1 MRRKKKMDISVY
13 VLFALTIGLL
23 AFALARDARLP
34 GAALQATGRLVGSV
48 WIELMLGFVLAGL
61 VDVLVP
67 SAVLVK
73 WLGAERGT
81 QGILVG
87 WAAGLILPG
96 GPYVLFPIMANLF
109 EKGVA
114 AGALIT
120 LITAKT
126 LVSPIRML
134 TYEAPLMGWPITL
147 ARFLPGLLVP
157 PVLGVLGQW
166 LFEVLSRP
174 RLPIGG

>member
-1 MRRKKKMDISVY
+1 MRRKKKMDIGIY
-13 VLFALTIGLL
+13 ILLGLTLGLL
-23 AFALARDARLP
+23 VFAFVRDARLP
-34 GAALQATGRLVGSV
+34 GAAIAATGRLVGSV
-48 WIELMLGFVLAGL
+48 WSELALGFVLAGL

-67 SAVLVK
+67 APVLVR
-73 WLGAERGT
+73 WLGAERGA

-87 WAAGLILPG
+87 WVSGLLLPG

-109 EKGVA
+109 AKGVG

-120 LITAKT
+120 LISAKT

-147 ARFLPGLLVP
+147 ARFLPGLFVP
-157 PVLGVLGQW
+157 PLLGGVGQW
-166 LFEVLSRP
+166 LFELMARP
-174 RLPIGG
+174 RMP

>member
-1 MRRKKKMDISVY
+1 MDLS
-13 VLFALTIGLL
+13 LFILLGLTLAAIGYAFFKDPRLL
-23 AFALARDARLP
+23 
-34 GAALQATGRLVGSV
+34 GAAAGATGRLVGAV
-48 WIELMLGFVLAGL
+48 WVELALGFALAGL

-67 SAVLVK
+67 TPVLVK
-73 WLGAERGT
+73 WLGAEQATR
-81 QGILVG
+81 GILVG

-109 EKGVA
+109 AKGVA
-114 AGALIT
+114 AGPLIT

-147 ARFLPGLLVP
+147 ARFVPGLLVP
-157 PVLGVLGQW
+157 PLLGLVGQW
-166 LFEVLSRP
+166 LFHWLARSSA
-174 RLPIGG
+174 G

>member
-1 MRRKKKMDISVY
+1 MDISVY
-13 VLFALTIGLL
+13 VLLALTLGLL
-23 AFALARDARLP
+23 AFAFMRDAKLP
-34 GAALQATGRLVGSV
+34 AAALHATTRLVGSV
-48 WIELMLGFVLAGL
+48 WLELALGFVLAGL

-67 SAVLVK
+67 AEVLVR
-73 WLGAERGT
+73 WLGAERGA

-87 WAAGLILPG
+87 WVSGLLLPG

-109 EKGVA
+109 AKGVG
-114 AGALIT
+114 AGSLIT

-157 PVLGVLGQW
+157 PVLGIVGQW
-166 LFEVLSRP
+166 IFEVMARP
-174 RLPIGG
+174 RIP

>member
-1 MRRKKKMDISVY
+1 MRKKKGMDISLA
-13 VLFALTIGLL
+13 VLLGLTLCL
-23 AFALARDARLP
+23 VAFALWKDARLL
-34 GAALQATGRLVGSV
+34 GAAASATRRLFGSV
-48 WIELMLGFVLAGL
+48 WIELALGFILAGL

-67 SAVLVK
+67 NAVLVQ
-73 WLGAERGT
+73 WLGAERGQ

-87 WAAGLILPG
+87 WAVGLLLPG

-109 EKGVA
+109 AKGVA
-114 AGALIT
+114 AGPLIT

-147 ARFLPGLLVP
+147 ARFVPGLLVP
-157 PVLGVLGQW
+157 PVLGLIGQW
-166 LFEVLSRP
+166 LFELLARRSV
-174 RLPIGG
+174 G

>member
-1 MRRKKKMDISVY
+1 MDISVI
-13 VLFALTIGLL
+13 VLLGLTLGLL
-23 AFALARDARLP
+23 VFAFVRDARLP
-34 GAALQATGRLVGSV
+34 GAALQATSRLVGSV
-48 WIELMLGFVLAGL
+48 WIELSLGFLLAGL

-67 SAVLVK
+67 AEVLVK
-73 WLGAERGT
+73 WLGAERGV

-87 WAAGLILPG
+87 WLSGLLLPG

-109 EKGVA
+109 AKGVG
-114 AGALIT
+114 AGPLIT

-147 ARFLPGLLVP
+147 ARFVPGLLVP
-157 PVLGVLGQW
+157 PVLGLVGQW
-166 LFEVLSRP
+166 LFEAMARP
-174 RLPIGG
+174 RIP

>member
-1 MRRKKKMDISVY
+1 MDISVL
-13 VLFALTIGLL
+13 VLLGLTLGLL
-23 AFALARDARLP
+23 VFAFFRDARLP
-34 GAALQATGRLVGSV
+34 GAALQATSRLVGSV
-48 WIELMLGFVLAGL
+48 WIELALGFLLAGL

-67 SAVLVK
+67 AEVLVR
-73 WLGAERGT
+73 WLGAERGV

-87 WAAGLILPG
+87 WLSGLLLPG

-109 EKGVA
+109 AKGVG
-114 AGALIT
+114 AGPLIT

-147 ARFLPGLLVP
+147 ARFVPGLLVP
-157 PVLGVLGQW
+157 PILGLVGQW
-166 LFEVLSRP
+166 LFEAMARP
-174 RLPIGG
+174 RIP

>member
-13 VLFALTIGLL
+13 VLLAVTLGLL
-23 AFALARDARLP
+23 AFAFMRDARLP
-34 GAALQATGRLVGSV
+34 GAALAATSRLLGSV
-48 WIELMLGFVLAGL
+48 WIELGLGFLLAGL

-67 SAVLVK
+67 ADVLVK
-73 WLGAERGT
+73 WLGAERGF
-81 QGILVG
+81 QGIFAG
-87 WAAGLILPG
+87 WMAGLALPG

-109 EKGVA
+109 GKGVG

-120 LITAKT
+120 LISAKT

-147 ARFLPGLLVP
+147 ARFVPGLLVP
-157 PVLGVLGQW
+157 PLLGVVGQW
-166 LFEVLSRP
+166 LFELFDRSRV
-174 RLPIGG
+174 PIGN

>member
-1 MRRKKKMDISVY
+1 MDISVF
-13 VLFALTIGLL
+13 VLLALTLGLL
-23 AFALARDARLP
+23 VFAFVRDARLP
-34 GAALQATGRLVGSV
+34 GAALQATSRLVGSV
-48 WIELMLGFVLAGL
+48 WLELALGFVLAGL

-67 SAVLVK
+67 AEVFVK
-73 WLGAERGT
+73 WLGAERGM
-81 QGILVG
+81 QGIVVG
-87 WAAGLILPG
+87 WVSGLLLPG

-109 EKGVA
+109 AKGVG
-114 AGALIT
+114 AGPLIT

-157 PVLGVLGQW
+157 PVLGIIGQW
-166 LFEVLSRP
+166 LFEAIARP
-174 RLPIGG
+174 RMP

>member
-1 MRRKKKMDISVY
+1 MDISVI
-13 VLFALTIGLL
+13 VLLGLTLGLL
-23 AFALARDARLP
+23 VFAFVRDARLP
-34 GAALQATGRLVGSV
+34 GAALQATSRLVGSV
-48 WIELMLGFVLAGL
+48 WIELSLGFLLAGL

-67 SAVLVK
+67 AEVLVK
-73 WLGAERGT
+73 WLGAERGV

-87 WAAGLILPG
+87 WLSGLLLPG

-109 EKGVA
+109 AKGVG
-114 AGALIT
+114 AGPLIT

-147 ARFLPGLLVP
+147 ARFVPGLLVP
-157 PVLGVLGQW
+157 PILGIVGQW
-166 LFEVLSRP
+166 LFEAMARP
-174 RLPIGG
+174 RIP

>member
-1 MRRKKKMDISVY
+1 MDISVF
-13 VLFALTIGLL
+13 VLLGLTLALL
-23 AFALARDARLP
+23 AFAFVKNTELP
-34 GAALQATGRLVGSV
+34 GAALRATSRLFGSV
-48 WIELMLGFVLAGL
+48 WIELALGFVLAGL
-61 VDVLVP
+61 IDVLVP
-67 SAVLVK
+67 AEVLVR
-73 WLGAERGT
+73 WLGAERGW

-87 WAAGLILPG
+87 WMSGLLLPG

-109 EKGVA
+109 GKGVG
-114 AGALIT
+114 AGPLIT

-157 PVLGVLGQW
+157 PVLGVVGQW
-166 LFEVLSRP
+166 LFEVMARP
-174 RLPIGG
+174 RIP

>member
-1 MRRKKKMDISVY
+1 MRRKKKMDIGLF
-13 VLFALTIGLL
+13 VLLGLTVGLMVFA
-23 AFALARDARLP
+23 FVRDARLP
-34 GAALQATGRLVGSV
+34 VTALGATSRLFRSV
-48 WIELMLGFVLAGL
+48 WIELALGFLLAGL

-67 SAVLVK
+67 AAVLVK
-73 WLGAERGT
+73 WLGAERGA
-81 QGILVG
+81 QAIVVG
-87 WAAGLILPG
+87 WLSGLLLPG

-109 EKGVA
+109 EKGVG

-157 PVLGVLGQW
+157 PILGMVGQW
-166 LFEVLSRP
+166 LFELMARP
-174 RLPIGG
+174 RIP